1 MAVRGYLTIVV
12 TQASSRTKA
21 NDVVWDSAFAEGFV
35 KVEVRGGPRNNKVV
49 SSTKKVSD
57 GLLEWNET
65 LQLEVLEESRE
76 LRIVLCRPK
85 ISGSRTG
92 SAVVAACG
100 IFVDDILDA
109 VPIDKWFEMF
119 KPGAAG
125 EGGFIRVHMSF
136 SEGNPSESRDP
147 SPTETLAPTE
157 NGGSVETR
165 PGIAESFAPALSGF
179 TSEMNSD
186 VQSAQK
192 ENRPPDSQGSQN
204 MPSPSSSLQQKTDE
218 AESRETSPDYSEAEA
233 EVQGAESEVPR
244 AESESLADR
253 FVEIEPE
260 SGTNTQ
266 EVQEIHYERE
276 PDLPKQPT
284 QYSRE
289 VASPK
294 KHKKKS
300 GGKGIAKLLGGL
312 LFVGAAG
319 AAALY
324 FKQEMDKRPHTQ
336 HEILIVD
343 DDIEETIKTD

>member
-1 MAVRGYLTIVV
+1 M
-12 TQASSRTKA
+12 
-21 NDVVWDSAFAEGFV
+21 
-35 KVEVRGGPRNNKVV
+35 
-49 SSTKKVSD
+49 SD
-57 GLLEWNET
+57 P
-65 LQLEVLEESRE
+65 
-76 LRIVLCRPK
+76 C
-85 ISGSRTG
+85 
-92 SAVVAACG
+92 AG

-179 TSEMNSD
+179 TSDMHSD

-204 MPSPSSSLQQKTDE
+204 MPSPSTSLQQKTDE
-218 AESRETSPDYSEAEA
+218 AESRETSPDYSEAEVQEA
-233 EVQGAESEVPR
+233 ESEVQGAESEVPRAESEIPR

-260 SGTNTQ
+260 SATNSQ

-276 PDLPKQPT
+276 PDLPEQPI
-284 QYSRE
+284 QYRRE

-300 GGKGIAKLLGGL
+300 GGKGIGKLLGGL

-336 HEILIVD
+336 HEILIID
-343 DDIEETIKTD
+343 DDIGETIKTE